1 MSNGGDCR
9 TAPATPGLLKSLLFS
24 FTYLKRKI
32 MFISS
37 WIIAY
42 FCIYFNQQNNCILA
56 YSFIFAPWL
65 TCWSSSTQ
73 TWQPWQDDR
82 LGSST
87 KSLSAMLEK
96 SGLRKVL
103 FAASFSKKS
112 VICRH
117 LRREMSHLQ
126 LVQVRKGAFE
136 AIMSEI
142 GLFSSHLERESLV
155 RSQFQPK
162 VSLAANPSQKS
173 HQQPCPSQK
182 SH

>member
-1 MSNGGDCR
+1 M
-9 TAPATPGLLKSLLFS
+9 
-24 FTYLKRKI
+24 
-32 MFISS
+32 
-37 WIIAY
+37 
-42 FCIYFNQQNNCILA
+42 
-56 YSFIFAPWL
+56 
-65 TCWSSSTQ
+65 
-73 TWQPWQDDR
+73 
-82 LGSST
+82 
-87 KSLSAMLEK
+87 
-96 SGLRKVL
+96 RKVL

-182 SH
+182 SHQQPCPCQMSHQQAVTVKSLISRQSHRPAVSELHMSPDSSQLRVDCEDCLVTGGVGEGEGRVTWRRLGGILGKWGW